1 MTHYRL
7 KVIALAI
14 VTVYFAISFVYF
26 LNTDSTLKTESIMFK
41 LFSRPYFLFEG
52 IGFYLGFLGATIGI
66 IVIGLIIWL
75 AFYQILKL
83 AFRNRLNEIK

>member
-1 MTHYRL
+1 
-7 KVIALAI
+7 
-14 VTVYFAISFVYF
+14 
-26 LNTDSTLKTESIMFK
+26 MFK